1 MPYTVARTP
10 LAWIPMRDGT
20 KLAARLWIPEFDD
33 NSTDRPEEEEK
44 FPAILGE
51 NFLIEFSRN

>member
-10 LAWIPMRDGT
+10 LIWIPMRDGI
-20 KLAARLWIPEFDD
+20 KLAARLWMPESIG
-33 NSTDRPEEEEK
+33 NSTDGSDEDEK

-51 NFLIEFSRN
+51 DLF

>member
-20 KLAARLWIPEFDD
+20 KLAARIWMPELDD
-33 NSTDRPEEEEK
+33 NSTNRSEEGEK

-51 NFLIEFSRN
+51 NLF